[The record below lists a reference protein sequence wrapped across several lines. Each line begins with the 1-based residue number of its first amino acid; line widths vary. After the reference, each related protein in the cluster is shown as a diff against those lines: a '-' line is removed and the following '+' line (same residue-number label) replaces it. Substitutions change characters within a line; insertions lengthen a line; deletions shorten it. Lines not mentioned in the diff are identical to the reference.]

1 VPGSFSVKRF
11 QEFLLFRQWKRFQP
25 ADSIS
30 ASVLTVKKHHRLA
43 FDCNEWLPFAFRSN
57 GETSENQNRA
67 GRKTPA
73 GASAEFTA

>member
-11 QEFLLFRQWKRFQP
+11 QEFLLFRQWKRLQP

-43 FDCNEWLPFAFRSN
+43 FDCNEWLPFAFRIH
-57 GETSENQNRA
+57 EITC
-67 GRKTPA
+67 
-73 GASAEFTA
+73 GASDPRRLGPPANVWSHR